1 MSEVIDL
8 ETPEPIAPV
17 AAEPVVPVVPEPPP
31 DPDEVGAV
39 EIQGGKHVPLEAL
52 KAARAEAK
60 QAKEAAS
67 KLPALEQEL
76 AQLRGSLQTYQQVS
90 AQLQQQ
96 RPPATPATPQT
107 DPRLVQLARSLD
119 YFKADGTPDLDR
131 AATHRELVR
140 EEARQMAQEMV
151 GPLQQQNHLTASQAN
166 FHQAV
171 SMVPENIRAKVTP
184 QLQQFWQ
191 TLPANMTADPRV
203 AAAMPALAIGLDYM
217 QGGGSKLPPQPP
229 PNAHPP
235 LVTEGLGSV
244 PRRAGPSLTEAEQAV
259 IRSRGMSEKTYLE
272 HTKGFVKGRTNTLE
286 EE

>member
-1 MSEVIDL
+1 MADVIDL
-8 ETPEPIAPV
+8 ETPDPVAPV
-17 AAEPVVPVVPEPPP
+17 APEPVAPVVPEPPP

-96 RPPATPATPQT
+96 RPPATQTAPQT

-131 AATHRELVR
+131 AATH
-140 EEARQMAQEMV
+140 
-151 GPLQQQNHLTASQAN
+151 
-166 FHQAV
+166 
-171 SMVPENIRAKVTP
+171 
-184 QLQQFWQ
+184 
-191 TLPANMTADPRV
+191 
-203 AAAMPALAIGLDYM
+203 
-217 QGGGSKLPPQPP
+217 
-229 PNAHPP
+229 
-235 LVTEGLGSV
+235 
-244 PRRAGPSLTEAEQAV
+244 
-259 IRSRGMSEKTYLE
+259 
-272 HTKGFVKGRTNTLE
+272 
-286 EE
+286 